1 MDRPGVRLRCAP
13 LNVFSAGSA
22 GDGPDGSTFKEIEQL
37 ADGPTY

>member
-1 MDRPGVRLRCAP
+1 MGCPGVRLCSAP

-37 ADGPTY
+37 ADGPAY